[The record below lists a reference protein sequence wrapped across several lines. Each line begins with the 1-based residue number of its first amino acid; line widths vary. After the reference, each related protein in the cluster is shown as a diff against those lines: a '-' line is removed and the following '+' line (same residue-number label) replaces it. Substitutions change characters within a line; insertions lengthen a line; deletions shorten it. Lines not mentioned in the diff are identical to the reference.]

1 MFKECL
7 KNNIIPFYID
17 DRFKAQY
24 YNGLKVW
31 KEERGF
37 LLETCLFGQD
47 LYKQILDYFKIDY

>member
-17 DRFKAQY
+17 DKFKTQY
-24 YNGLKVW
+24 YNGFKVW